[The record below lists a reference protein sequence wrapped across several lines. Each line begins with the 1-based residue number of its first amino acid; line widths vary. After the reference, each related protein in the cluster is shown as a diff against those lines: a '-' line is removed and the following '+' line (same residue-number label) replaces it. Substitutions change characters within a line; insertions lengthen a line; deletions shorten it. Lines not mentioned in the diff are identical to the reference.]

1 MKRRIVS
8 KKILATLAALAL
20 MLGAAAVTVFAGPS
34 AQEGRVVD
42 TQQWDNGFSVT
53 YAYDAAE

>member
-1 MKRRIVS
+1 MKRRMVS

-20 MLGAAAVTVFAGPS
+20 MLDAAAVTVVAGPS

-53 YAYDAAE
+53 YAYDVAE

>member
-1 MKRRIVS
+1 
-8 KKILATLAALAL
+8 

>member
-1 MKRRIVS
+1 MKQRRIS
-8 KKILATLAALAL
+8 KKLLAALAALAL
-20 MLGAAAVTVFAGPS
+20 MLAAAGGTVLAQSF

>member
-1 MKRRIVS
+1 M
-8 KKILATLAALAL
+8 LAAAGGTVLAQS
-20 MLGAAAVTVFAGPS
+20 F

-53 YAYDAAE
+53 YAYDVAE

>member
-1 MKRRIVS
+1 MKQRRIS
-8 KKILATLAALAL
+8 KKLLAALTALAL
-20 MLGAAAVTVFAGPS
+20 MLGVAVVTVFAQSS

-53 YAYDAAE
+53 YAYDIAE

>member
-1 MKRRIVS
+1 MKRRMVS

-20 MLGAAAVTVFAGPS
+20 MLGAAAVTAFAQS
-34 AQEGRVVD
+34 SVQEGRVVD

-53 YAYDAAE
+53 YVYDVAE

>member
-1 MKRRIVS
+1 MKQRRIS
-8 KKILATLAALAL
+8 KKLLAALTALAL
-20 MLGAAAVTVFAGPS
+20 MLGAAAVTVFARPS

>member
-1 MKRRIVS
+1 MKQRRIS
-8 KKILATLAALAL
+8 KKLLAALTALAL

>member
-1 MKRRIVS
+1 MKQRRIS
-8 KKILATLAALAL
+8 KKLLAALTALTL
-20 MLGAAAVTVFAGPS
+20 MLGAAAITVFARSS

-53 YAYDAAE
+53 YAYDIAE

>member
-1 MKRRIVS
+1 MKRRMVS

-20 MLGAAAVTVFAGPS
+20 MLGAAAVTVFAQSS
-34 AQEGRVVD
+34 AQEGRVVG

-53 YAYDAAE
+53 YVYDVAE

>member
-1 MKRRIVS
+1 
-8 KKILATLAALAL
+8 
-20 MLGAAAVTVFAGPS
+20 MLGAAAVAVFAGPS

-53 YAYDAAE
+53 YAYDVAE